1 MLKATSI
8 IMGYREGEILY
19 MASKR
24 RTVDFETKILHEGK
38 VFLKVTD
45 VTKALNYHK
54 QQDFINEH
62 PQLIKKIS
70 GIQCINEFDYNN
82 LLSENNEALSK
93 QGQIEITKVE
103 TLRSKV
109 NSMINFK
116 SLELA
121 CSCASNYLGMMA
133 AKTDCS
139 SPKEYIL
146 KHEIPEE
153 KKRILQQLIQT
164 DEHRNSSYRDMVE
177 YLSNK
182 EQFDMDRIRYYG
194 LDVQFLT
201 SIESNGDMK
210 LEAYVVG
217 KGVFYNVTDY
227 GDYALWNAL
236 HTNKEG
242 DVMLP
247 WHDYNSNNPKTIMI
261 NLSKSNIDRDFS
273 KYNVVENMLWCVE
286 NLHVKALEDYGY
298 SVFEYKDDFIDFCMP
313 VELLAKMI
321 RPDVVNIVYVDRVID
336 VETGLYLTEFDKE
349 KVFAE

>member
-1 MLKATSI
+1 
-8 IMGYREGEILY
+8 MGNNR
-19 MASKR
+19 K
-24 RTVDFETKILHEGK
+24 TVDFETKILHEGK
-38 VFLKVTD
+38 VFLKASD
-45 VTKALNYHK
+45 AAKALNYHK
-54 QQDFINEH
+54 QQDFINDY

-70 GIQCINEFDYNN
+70 GIQCIKETDYNN
-82 LLSENNEALSK
+82 LLSANNEALSR

-103 TLRSKV
+103 TLRSKI
-109 NSMINFK
+109 NSMINIK

-121 CSCASNYLGMMA
+121 CSCANNYLNIMA
-133 AKTDCS
+133 DKTGCS
-139 SPKEYIL
+139 SPEEYIL

-164 DEHRNSSYRDMVE
+164 NEHRNKSYHDKVE
-177 YLSNK
+177 YLRDK
-182 EQFDMDRIRYYG
+182 EQFDMDIIRYHG

-242 DVMLP
+242 DVILP
-247 WHDYNSNNPKTIMI
+247 WYNYNSNNPKTLMI

-273 KYNVVENMLWCVE
+273 KFNIVENILWCIG
-286 NLHVKALEDYGY
+286 NLDVKALEDYEC
-298 SVFEYKDDFIDFCMP
+298 SVFEYKDDTIDFCISL
-313 VELLAKMI
+313 ELLAKMI
-321 RPDVVNIVYVDRVID
+321 RPDAVDIVYVDGIID
-336 VETGLYLTEFDKE
+336 VETELYLTEFDKE
-349 KVFAE
+349 KVFAEGISEMATP